1 MTHQEKPPVDYL
13 SLGGHGYSITVLGR
27 NGDRAHLADTTWGEL
42 ANKATCRVLAG
53 ADLSWRKQSPREAKA
68 RGKA

>member
-1 MTHQEKPPVDYL
+1 MTHQEQPSVDYL

-27 NGDRAHLADTTWGEL
+27 NGDRAHLTDTTWGEL

-53 ADLSWRKQSPREAKA
+53 A
-68 RGKA
+68 